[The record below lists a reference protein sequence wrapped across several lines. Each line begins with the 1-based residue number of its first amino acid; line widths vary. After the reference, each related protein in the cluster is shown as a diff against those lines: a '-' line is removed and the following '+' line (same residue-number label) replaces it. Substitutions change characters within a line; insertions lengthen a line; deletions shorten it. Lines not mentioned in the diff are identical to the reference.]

1 MAIPDFQSIM
11 LPLLEFAGDGQE
23 HTNQD
28 AFDALIHRFHLTE
41 DEQKALLPSGQQ
53 SIINNRI
60 AWARAHLKMALLIEN
75 TKRGVFRITERGRE
89 TLDIHPVEI
98 NIKFLRQFAEYEAA
112 RRHYRE
118 ELKEKNAKGAEEQA
132 MSTPAEQLEIAYQ
145 LLRENL
151 IEEILSQLKGAS
163 PGFFEKVVIEVLV
176 KMGYG
181 GSRKDAGQAIGRSGD
196 EGIDGIIKEDRLGLD
211 IIYIQAKKWEEP
223 VSRPEIQKF
232 AGALQG
238 KRARKGIFI
247 TTSRF
252 CDTAKDFA
260 SNLENKIILVD
271 GEQLAQYMIDFGVGV
286 STEAVYEIKRID
298 TDYFSDN

>member
-28 AFDALIHRFHLTE
+28 AFDTLTRRFNLTE

-60 AWARAHLKMALLIEN
+60 AWTRAHLKMARLIEN
-75 TKRGVFRITERGRE
+75 TKRGVFRITERGRKA
-89 TLDIHPVEI
+89 LDANPTEI
-98 NIKFLRQFAEYEAA
+98 NIKFLRQFAEYKAA
-112 RRHYRE
+112 RTHHR
-118 ELKEKNAKGAEEQA
+118 
-132 MSTPAEQLEIAYQ
+132 
-145 LLRENL
+145 
-151 IEEILSQLKGAS
+151 
-163 PGFFEKVVIEVLV
+163 
-176 KMGYG
+176 
-181 GSRKDAGQAIGRSGD
+181 
-196 EGIDGIIKEDRLGLD
+196 
-211 IIYIQAKKWEEP
+211 EEP

-252 CDTAKDFA
+252 CETAKDFA
-260 SNLENKIILVD
+260 SNLENKIILID

-286 STEAVYEIKRID
+286 AAEAAYEIKRID
-298 TDYFSDN
+298 TDYFSDI